1 MPKELFDNLK
11 EIVIEKPAD
20 KIADQINELISSG
33 QLKTGDKLPSE
44 RFLSEKFNVGRIFV
58 RDAIRKLEFY
68 GIVKTLPQS
77 GTIVTDNQD
86 SAFVGMLANALNL
99 MNPDYKSLM
108 EVRNVLEID
117 AAGSAAERA
126 QPEDIKL
133 MEEAVNLLAKKVSE
147 GEAGLEE
154 DLLFHV
160 RIAEATKNDV
170 IKYLISYLAS
180 HMQTFSKKYDICRN
194 SRNLKALK
202 EHRVILEHIKNG
214 DIEKSRESMKN
225 HLSSLFDFTPKHKS

>member
-11 EIVIEKPAD
+11 EIVIEKPSD

-44 RFLSEKFNVGRIFV
+44 RFLSEKLNVGRIYV

-68 GIVKTLPQS
+68 GIVKTVPQS
-77 GTIVTDNQD
+77 GTIVAGNQD
-86 SAFVGMLANALNL
+86 SAFVGMLTNALNL
-99 MNPDYKSLM
+99 INPDYKSLM
-108 EVRNVLEID
+108 QVRNVLEIE

-126 QPEDIKL
+126 QPEDIKM
-133 MEEAVNLLAKKVSE
+133 MEEAVDLLAKKVAE

-154 DLLFHV
+154 DLMFHV

-170 IKYLISYLAS
+170 LKYLISYLTA
-180 HMQTFSKKYDICRN
+180 HMQDFSKKYDICRN

-202 EHRVILEHIKNG
+202 EHRVIMEHIKNG
-214 DIEKSRESMKN
+214 DIEQSRESMRD
-225 HLSSLFDFTPKHKS
+225 HLSSLFDFTPKLK